1 MIVVDSSVVVAILR
15 DELEKDEWVDVLDGA
30 ARAFMSVVSY
40 VETRMVMSGRRL
52 DADPD
57 LVGGTLE
64 SLRISLVPVTPD
76 QGEVAVSAFMR
87 FGKGRHPAALNIG
100 DCFTY
105 ALAKSRNL
113 PLLFKGDDFTKT
125 DIVPA
130 WRR

>member
-64 SLRISLVPVTPD
+64 SLGISLVPVTPD